1 MRKGI
6 LPYEYLFYNSPGGQK
21 RFNIL
26 TFWSGCVSNLIQI
39 VTFSGSFTTSQ
50 WTLKGSGKPIRYFS
64 GGRRPLVQLFMLLCS
79 DIIPWS
85 THKAHE
91 HITFLCFS
99 PISCGDCHFVWFIY
113 LKLLFRPLGTWIWAP
128 SAAAASFASQ
138 HCNCTVA
145 CNLAHCHWCCENAF
159 TWGRTV

>member
-6 LPYEYLFYNSPGGQK
+6 LQFTRRTKTVQYTHILK
-21 RFNIL
+21 WLRFKLNPNCH
-26 TFWSGCVSNLIQI
+26 FFRFFHFFSM
-39 VTFSGSFTTSQ
+39 VT
-50 WTLKGSGKPIRYFS
+50 TLKGSGNPIRYFS

-138 HCNCTVA
+138 HCNCTGA